1 MLYKMQYKPM
11 LTPLFL
17 LYQLFSNVQVQE
29 KSVIIILAS
38 VIQFFLYIFESNL
51 LHIKGQKFLSYT
63 GIVLNP
69 IFIPSVICVLVVK
82 PDAPNLKK

>member
-11 LTPLFL
+11 LTPLL
-17 LYQLFSNVQVQE
+17 LLDQIFSNVQVQE

-63 GIVLNP
+63 DTVL
-69 IFIPSVICVLVVK
+69 FRV
-82 PDAPNLKK
+82 PDTN